1 MQPQPA
7 PTRPARFHFRL
18 KPVWRYVLGALV
30 LLWAI
35 VWGLL
40 AFVAPAMVRDA
51 AAGWAHGIGR
61 SLTVAEVSIRPWSM
75 TLQLDGVELRDKDG
89 SRMFAARR
97 IELEA
102 MPRALLIGHWH
113 AQLLSLDRPQWLL
126 ERNPAG
132 SWNWARLVADA
143 TAGPKS
149 SGPAPKVLLDLLSIQ
164 RGRVSIHDRLGGA
177 DRRYDWQDV
186 ALSLRD
192 ISTLP
197 SEGGYQLSASLGS
210 NTRLHWRGL
219 IGLEPLVSSGRI
231 RLTGL
236 DLPGIWGYLAPYVH
250 LAPPQGRVS
259 FDLNYVFDLKGSDP
273 HLTLSS
279 LFARIDGLQ
288 ASAPGGQSRLALNQ
302 LALEDGI
309 FDLQKQSLFF
319 KRIRLVGGNL
329 GVARNAAGAVDW
341 QAALP
346 PAQPQP
352 AETSAGK
359 RAGWKM
365 QVNDLRLE
373 NWKLAYRDDSFLR
386 PLQVD
391 TAVPLLSLAL
401 RQDPRQGLSVE
412 RIAANL
418 QDLALGER
426 GRAPLFTAGLAQL
439 SGASFSGRHLQSGS
453 VTLERPALRLARSP
467 DGRIDLAALFTP
479 RHAAP
484 AAAGAG
490 AAWQWTLPRFG
501 MSDGRVDWN
510 DSAAARPVAL
520 ALTGVS
526 GTLSPSADGSMALEL
541 AARAGRGALD
551 LKATLDPS
559 AVGLDGTLD
568 ASALPLAALSPYFL
582 GHAPLTMTGG
592 DTSARVQVSYR
603 GGRWRVAGQAGAA
616 DMAIREAGE
625 RAPLVGWHALA
636 LNGLTVSGNPLTL
649 SVRDV
654 RLDRPQARLVLD
666 PNRVS
671 NLRRLFGGAPA
682 GPGAATAAPAA
693 AAPRG
698 GEALRFDIARIRVRN
713 GDVDFADQGMKPAFA
728 TRIHHLSG
736 SVTGLSSRPG
746 KRGAVAMN
754 GAVDA
759 AGDVR
764 VNGALAPL
772 AITDSADISLLFR
785 NIPLTSL
792 NPYSENLAGWQIN
805 DGRLSVDLHYQL
817 NQRKLNGDN
826 RIVVESIQLG
836 QEINRPGVSSLPL
849 RFAVAVL
856 EDSDGRIDLHLPV
869 SGNLDDPKFSYGGLV
884 WQAFVN
890 VIKKVATAPFRALG
904 SLLGIEGFDEVRF
917 VAGEA
922 AAAAPERQKLGQLA
936 QMMASRPQMKL
947 VLSGSY
953 DPVADRQQLARA
965 RVDAA
970 ILHAAGDVPD
980 PGAPLPAIDPTDP
993 DIQPA
998 IKTMFAQRV
1007 GRLTLMARQV
1017 GGIGQDGFP
1026 AALRREAIE
1035 REKVSDADLLALA
1048 NARARNALTVL
1059 RQSHPE
1065 ISERITLGAPK
1076 QAHASADGI
1085 ALAIDLSTR

>member
-1 MQPQPA
+1 MQQQPA
-7 PTRPARFHFRL
+7 PTRTARFPFRL
-18 KPVWRYVLGALV
+18 KPVWRYALGALV

-35 VWGLL
+35 LWGLL
-40 AFVAPAMVRDA
+40 AFVAPALVRDA

-61 SLTVAEVSIRPWSM
+61 TLTVAEVSIRPWSM
-75 TLQLDGVELRDKDG
+75 TLQLDGIELKDKDG

-113 AQLLSLDRPQWLL
+113 AQLLSLDQPQWLL

-149 SGPAPKVLLDLLSIQ
+149 SGPVPKVLLDLLTIH
-164 RGRVSIHDRLGGA
+164 RGRVAIHDRLGGA
-177 DRRYDWQDV
+177 DRRYDWRDV

-197 SEGGYQLSASLGS
+197 SEGGYQLSASLGDH
-210 NTRLHWRGL
+210 TRLHWRGL

-236 DLPGIWGYLAPYVH
+236 DLPGVWGYLAPYVR

-259 FDLNYVFDLKGSDP
+259 FDLNYVFDLKGVDP

-288 ASAPGGQSRLALNQ
+288 ATAPGGQSRFALNQ

-319 KRIRLVGGNL
+319 KRIRLNGGSL
-329 GVARNAAGAVDW
+329 GLVRSAAGTVDW

-346 PAQPQP
+346 PAP
-352 AETSAGK
+352 ARPVDAGAGK

-373 NWKLAYRDDSFLR
+373 NWKLAYRDDSFAR

-412 RIAANL
+412 RLAANL
-418 QDLALGER
+418 QNLAVGET
-426 GRAPLFTAGLAQL
+426 GRAPLFTAGQAQL
-439 SGASFSGRHLQSGS
+439 SGASLGGGHLQTGS
-453 VTLERPALRLARSP
+453 VTLEKPALRLTRAA
-467 DGRIDLAALFTP
+467 DGRIDLVTLLTP

-484 AAAGAG
+484 ASAGG
-490 AAWQWTLPRFG
+490 KSLQWTLPRFG
-501 MSDGRVDWN
+501 MSDGRLDWN

-520 ALTGVS
+520 ALTGIS
-526 GTLSPSADGSMALEL
+526 GTLSPSADGRMALEM
-541 AARAGRGALD
+541 AAQAGRGALD
-551 LKATLDPS
+551 LKASLDRS
-559 AVGLDGTLD
+559 AALDGSLE
-568 ASALPLAALSPYFL
+568 ARSLPLVALAPYVL

-592 DTSARVQVSYR
+592 DTSARLQVRYR
-603 GGRWRVAGQAGAA
+603 AGRWQIAGQAGAA
-616 DMAIREAGE
+616 DMAIREAGT
-625 RAPLVGWHALA
+625 RAPLVAWHALA
-636 LNGLTVSGNPLTL
+636 LNGLTVSGNPLKL
-649 SVRDV
+649 SIRDV
-654 RLDRPQARLVLD
+654 RLDRPQLRLVLD
-666 PNRVS
+666 PNRVP
-671 NLRRLFGGAPA
+671 NLRRLFVGAPA
-682 GPGAATAAPAA
+682 DAGAGKQPAAAPA
-693 AAPRG
+693 PQ
-698 GEALRFDIARIRVRN
+698 FDIARIHVRN
-713 GDVDFADQGMKPAFA
+713 GDVDFADQGMKPVFA
-728 TRIHHLSG
+728 TRIHQLSG

-792 NPYSENLAGWQIN
+792 NTYSENLAGWQIR
-805 DGRLSVDLHYQL
+805 DGSLSVDLHYQL

-826 RIVVESIQLG
+826 RIVIESIQLG
-836 QEINRPGVSSLPL
+836 QEIQRPGVSSLPL

-904 SLLGIEGFDEVRF
+904 SLLGIEGFDDVRF

-922 AAAAPERQKLGQLA
+922 AAAVPERQKLGQLA

-953 DPVADRQQLARA
+953 DPVADRYHLARA

-980 PGAPLPAIDPTDP
+980 AGAPLPAIDPTDP
-993 DIQPA
+993 EIQPA

-1017 GGIGQDGFP
+1017 AGIGKDGFY

-1035 REKVSDADLLALA
+1035 REKVGDADLLALA
-1048 NARARNALTVL
+1048 NARARNALAVL

-1065 ISERITLGAPK
+1065 IAERITLGAPK

-1085 ALAIDLSTR
+1085 ALGIDLSTR